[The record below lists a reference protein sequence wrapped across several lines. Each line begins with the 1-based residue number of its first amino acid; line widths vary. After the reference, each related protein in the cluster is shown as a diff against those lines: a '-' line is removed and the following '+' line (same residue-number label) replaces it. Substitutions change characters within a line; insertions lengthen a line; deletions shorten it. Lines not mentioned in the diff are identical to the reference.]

1 MPFVKIQKKSSILG
15 EPTVS
20 EKQSFSYAPYPLPLF
35 FWDYKGRQQ
44 VFFSMGLK
52 GNDEFPLVWD
62 LKGTTSSLCSLY
74 MAIDALW
81 ISEET
86 GLYSL
91 IV

>member
-1 MPFVKIQKKSSILG
+1 MPFVKIQKKISILG

-44 VFFSMGLK
+44 VFFCMGLK

-62 LKGTTSSLCSLY
+62 LKGTTSSLYERTRTL
-74 MAIDALW
+74 L
-81 ISEET
+81 
-86 GLYSL
+86 LL
-91 IV
+91 

>member
-1 MPFVKIQKKSSILG
+1 
-15 EPTVS
+15 
-20 EKQSFSYAPYPLPLF
+20 
-35 FWDYKGRQQ
+35 
-44 VFFSMGLK
+44 MGLK

-81 ISEET
+81 IFEET